1 MRGGE
6 RQTQCLYRVVRMYLR
21 VAARTFRL
29 NKHTHRLHL
38 TLRVGERTIVAID
51 SKKKRRLRLS
61 PRLYLGV
68 ERAWRIGKISKK
80 SRTQPALH
88 IQVSR
93 VIPIS
98 TTFGPP
104 PIEPILLTRKRS
116 AGED

>member
-29 NKHTHRLHL
+29 NK
-38 TLRVGERTIVAID
+38 LRVGERTIVAIN

-68 ERAWRIGKISKK
+68 ERAWRIGKISEK

-104 PIEPILLTRKRS
+104 PIEPILVTRKRS